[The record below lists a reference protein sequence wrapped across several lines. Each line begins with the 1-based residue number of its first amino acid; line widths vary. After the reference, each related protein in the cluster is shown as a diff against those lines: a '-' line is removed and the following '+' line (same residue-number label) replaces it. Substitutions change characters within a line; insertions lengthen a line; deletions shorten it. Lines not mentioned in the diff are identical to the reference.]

1 MTFYYPGAAP
11 SVDICISQW
20 FHSELLCYYTSAM
33 VVVALQSEWGE
44 TYIVCEHEVQHCHRR
59 GKTAVFAPSAFWS
72 DFCTFIA
79 TTFNNEES
87 RLNTPF
93 VWDCENLLQPCSRL
107 YLQHSLQLFFFSMCL
122 LDLYLHLPRLSLD
135 WRPRWNSYP
144 RTKTA
149 TPNSI
154 LWFFRSFCLLSAN
167 Q

>member
-33 VVVALQSEWGE
+33 ECIAVRMGGDIHCMRTWSAALP
-44 TYIVCEHEVQHCHRR
+44 R
-59 GKTAVFAPSAFWS
+59 GKTPVFAPSAFWS

-107 YLQHSLQLFFFSMCL
+107 YLQHSLRLCFFSMCL
-122 LDLYLHLPRLSLD
+122 RDLYLHLPRLSLD